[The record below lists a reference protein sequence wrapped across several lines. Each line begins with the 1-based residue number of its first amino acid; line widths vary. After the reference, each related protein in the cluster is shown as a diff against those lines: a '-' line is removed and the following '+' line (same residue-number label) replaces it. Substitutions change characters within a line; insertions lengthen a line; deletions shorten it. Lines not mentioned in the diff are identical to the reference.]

1 MDTTHLIIVT
11 YDSPEAAAKV
21 LASLKEME
29 KQKRIFLEDAVG
41 VVKDENGKLKVME
54 TTDAT
59 PKKGAVAGGAVGLVI
74 GVVIGG
80 PIGGALLGGLAGALL
95 GKKIDHGVS
104 NDQIQAVTDS
114 LENSS
119 SAIFVEANPDDTN
132 RSLLKKVLEQENGKL
147 YQLDINPD
155 VHSDIKTSMTGFT
168 ARH

>member
-11 YDSPEAAAKV
+11 YDSPGAAAKV

-29 KQKRIFLEDAVG
+29 KQKRIYLEDAVG
-41 VVKDENGKLKVME
+41 VVKDENGKLKVTE

-59 PKKGAVAGGAVGLVI
+59 PKKGAVVGGALGLVI
-74 GVVIGG
+74 GVIIGG

-119 SAIFVEANPDDTN
+119 SAVFVEANPDESNLDFLN
-132 RSLLKKVLEQENGKL
+132 KILEQENGKL
-147 YQLDINPD
+147 YQLDVNPD
-155 VHSDIKTSMTGFT
+155 AHADIKDSMTGFT